1 MIIIWCVVIAVA
13 LLIEFLTYD
22 MITLWFTAG
31 AIPALIMAACRV
43 DWPWQL
49 LVFFVVSLVCIIFL
63 RKVMKTL
70 IRGKTIPTNADAN
83 IGVKVKLASD
93 VVNGRST
100 INLNDTVWTVECDDE
115 MKMGER
121 VEIIAINGNKFKV
134 KKIEGGSKQ

>member
-22 MITLWFTAG
+22 MITLWFTVG

-63 RKVMKTL
+63 RKVMKTF
-70 IRGKTIPTNADAN
+70 IKSKTIPTNADAN
-83 IGVKVKLASD
+83 IGTRVKLESD

-100 INLNDTVWTVECDDE
+100 INLNDVIWTVECDDGL
-115 MKMGER
+115 KMGES
-121 VEIIAINGNKFKV
+121 VEIVAINGNKFKV
-134 KKIEGGSKQ
+134 KKIGGSK